1 MVKRSKT
8 IQILNPPH
16 LFITSGGGRG
26 KSHLIKAIYMLLNK
40 VMMYKNVDP
49 EEPRIL
55 LLAPMEQQL
64 LMEQQFMRDC
74 K

>member
-1 MVKRSKT
+1 
-8 IQILNPPH
+8 
-16 LFITSGGGRG
+16 
-26 KSHLIKAIYMLLNK
+26 MLLNK

-64 LMEQQFMRDC
+64 LMEQQFMRDY